1 MAAQIGDGDRSAE
14 SRRIL
19 ERVARDAQSNG
30 LLGRTMDRARNHIG
44 AADADQR
51 DRIEVWGTRIGR
63 AIGAVVVCALL
74 FWLFSMLV
82 AGA

>member
-1 MAAQIGDGDRSAE
+1 
-14 SRRIL
+14 
-19 ERVARDAQSNG
+19 
-30 LLGRTMDRARNHIG
+30 MDRARNHIG